1 MIEYHYETEFS
12 LNTEKK
18 YTEWL
23 EKVIRSEDK
32 ELDTLSYIFYND
44 EQLRAINNK
53 YLDHDE
59 YTDIVTFSYN
69 TTESIAGDIFIS
81 VERVKEN
88 ALKYNASLEEEIRRV
103 MVHGVL
109 HLMGYDDKTKED
121 SDLMRRK
128 EEEKINMFHVEQ

>member
-44 EQLRAINNK
+44 EQLRAINK
-53 YLDHDE
+53 EYLDHDE

-109 HLMGYDDKTKED
+109 HLMGYDDKTKGD

>member
-1 MIEYHYETEFS
+1 MIEYHYETDFS

-23 EKVIRSEDK
+23 KKVIRSEDK

-44 EQLRAINNK
+44 EQLRAINK
-53 YLDHDE
+53 EYLHHDE
-59 YTDIVTFSYN
+59 YTDIITFNYN

-88 ALKYNASLEEEIRRV
+88 ALKYNTLLEEEIRRV

-109 HLMGYDDKTKED
+109 HLMGYDDKTKGD
-121 SDLMRRK
+121 SDLMRGK